1 MGSPMITTGGPTPG
15 ERKQPNFGTSACP
28 LESAAQPQAFGCAG
42 STAAAPDQHR
52 DALRR
57 APAAAMTAA
66 TMLERPMAKGTA
78 PCSLQTADSALNCPG
93 EDSKKA
99 GRGAIRGVLY
109 NTTQPNASSKQLPTH
124 AHRAHHTPD

>member
-1 MGSPMITTGGPTPG
+1 MGSPMITTGGTTPG
-15 ERKQPNFGTSACP
+15 ERKQPHFGTSACP

-93 EDSKKA
+93 KTQRKQEEGPS
-99 GRGAIRGVLY
+99 GGGALQH
-109 NTTQPNASSKQLPTH
+109 NTTQ
-124 AHRAHHTPD
+124 RV